1 MKKVTRRGKLL
12 SQNILEPTTSV
23 GAAKMFMER
32 RLEEGTACPVCE
44 QYAKAYR
51 RKLNSGMALAL
62 VTMYRSSGTSWCRR
76 TAVLRDLPTSAHD
89 NTLLHHWGLFERG
102 EESGWWR
109 VTRHGRD
116 FVLNEIEVPKFAVV
130 YNNKLVRLEG
140 PWIDIHHAL
149 GDRFS
154 LDELMG
160 A

>member
-1 MKKVTRRGKLL
+1 MKRIIRRNPRLL
-12 SQNILEPTTSV
+12 SNHILDPRTSLS
-23 GAAKMFMER
+23 AAKEYVR
-32 RLEEGTACPVCE
+32 QGLEDGVRCPCCE
-44 QYAKAYR
+44 QYAREYR

-130 YNNKLVRLEG
+130 YNNQLLRLEG

-160 A
+160 